1 MKIELGIGTMT
12 QAVEIPDAD
21 LLDVLTPNKVEYD
34 LMGEEEVR
42 RALAEPIGAPC
53 SRGCAA
59 R

>member
-34 LMGEEEVR
+34 QIG
-42 RALAEPIGAPC
+42 RASCRE
-53 SRGCAA
+53 RV
-59 R
+59 